1 MSDSRISGAL
11 LLVLSTLAFLAS
23 TRELLPAASV
33 FPALLLFTIG
43 AVQLLRGQRQAAQ
56 RARAAASVA
65 KGRAHRS
72 PSSSPSSVP
81 HDLALAERRAMRAG
95 ASRQALTP
103 EAGSFAALER
113 PPIQG
118 MRSGAGSAPASA
130 PTSGIAAPEIELEDA
145 VWDSEPESEKQDE
158 DAGFL
163 VSGDVSFPI
172 EIQRGDALADQ
183 LRKLSLLLEQGVL
196 SEAEYALAKAKLL
209 R

>member
-23 TRELLPAASV
+23 TRELLPAVSV
-33 FPALLLFTIG
+33 FPALLLFAIG
-43 AVQLLRGQRQAAQ
+43 AVQLLRGQRKAAQ
-56 RARAAASVA
+56 RTRPTASVA
-65 KGRAHRS
+65 RGAADRS
-72 PSSSPSSVP
+72 ISSVRQ
-81 HDLALAERRAMRAG
+81 DLAPAERRATR
-95 ASRQALTP
+95 SALSHQPLRP
-103 EAGSFAALER
+103 EVGSFSSPLQ
-113 PPIQG
+113 PPTQA
-118 MRSGAGSAPASA
+118 MRSRADSPPA
-130 PTSGIAAPEIELEDA
+130 PTAAISLPEIELEDA
-145 VWDSEPESEKQDE
+145 AWESEPGSKKEDE

-209 R
+209 S